1 MSKRAIVAFV
11 FLLAVCVAGARN
23 LRANRSE
30 MQVPHDDQAQPSPAY
45 VPPGRQ
51 MFKEYCAACHGLD
64 GKGRGPV
71 AASLRKP
78 PPDLTTLAKRHGG
91 SFPEEYVTQLLHFG
105 PGFLS
110 HGSSEM
116 PVWGPIFRD
125 FENYNEAAV
134 RKRIQNLCD
143 YLESIQEK

>member
-1 MSKRAIVAFV
+1 MTKRTILCFALPLVVWAA
-11 FLLAVCVAGARN
+11 LSSNR
-23 LRANRSE
+23 RA
-30 MQVPHDDQAQPSPAY
+30 AQSAAQSHQEDRTQLPPAY

-51 MFKEYCAACHGLD
+51 MYKEYCAACHGSD

-91 SFPEEYVTQLLHFG
+91 NFPEEYVAHVLRFG
-105 PGFLS
+105 PGFS
-110 HGSSEM
+110 AHGSSEM
-116 PVWGPIFRD
+116 PVWGPIFQNL
-125 FENYNEAAV
+125 ENYNEAAV
-134 RKRIQNLCD
+134 RQRIKNLCE